1 MPSAIICYFSGT
13 GNTFRAAHMIGDLL
27 KDVGY
32 EVQIRSIEQV
42 PITGPFD
49 LEIFAFPVYSF
60 APPAAMIRYLKAL
73 PKTNSRAAVL
83 AVHGALK
90 YAPGYQGGATAQVSG
105 ILKRKGRE
113 VFLTAA
119 VGYPASITQLLNP
132 PEIDDQRRIAENADR
147 MVQEVGRKIALG
159 QRSIQNCNPLI
170 QVLLWPVAFLFST
183 IAHRLMGKLYV
194 ADDRCNSCGLCIRA
208 CPVKAVKLRN
218 GRPYWSWCCEA
229 CQRCINLC
237 PQRAI
242 QTSDLRALGIIGLM
256 FPPLDSWLGLDTPY
270 VPSGILLRFLAYLA
284 AVYLL
289 DLALT
294 SLERRTWLSR
304 ITRFS
309 FTRGF
314 RRYLAPGFD
323 PPNDC
328 SAEAE
333 KGV

>member
-13 GNTFRAAHMIGDLL
+13 GNTFRAAHMIEDLL
-27 KDVGY
+27 KDAGY
-32 EVQIRSIEQV
+32 EVRTRSIEQV
-42 PITGPFD
+42 PTTGPFD

-60 APPAAMIRYLKAL
+60 APPAAMIGHLKAL

-83 AVHGALK
+83 AVHGELK
-90 YAPGYQGGATAQVSG
+90 YAPGYQGGATAQVSR

-113 VFLTAA
+113 VFLTAT
-119 VGYPASITQLLNP
+119 VGYPASITQLINP

-147 MVQEVGRKIALG
+147 RVQEVGRKIILG
-159 QRSIQNCNPLI
+159 QRSIHNCNPLI
-170 QVLLWPVAFLFST
+170 QVLLWPLAFLFST
-183 IAHRLMGKLYV
+183 IAHRFMGKLYV

-208 CPVKAVKLRN
+208 CPVKAVNLQN

-242 QTSDLRALGIIGLM
+242 QTSNLRALVIIGLI
-256 FPPLDSWLGLDTPY
+256 FAPLNSWLGLDTPH
-270 VPSGILLRFLAYLA
+270 VSSGIFLRFLAYLA

-294 SLERRTWLSR
+294 SLEKRAWLGR
-304 ITRFS
+304 ITRSS

-314 RRYLAPGFD
+314 RRYLAPGFH
-323 PPNDC
+323 PSNGC

-333 KGV
+333 KGI